1 LSGATRV
8 LFVNPG
14 RALGGAEHS
23 LLLLLQG
30 LQPRGVA
37 PTLAVFGDGPFQDR
51 LSALGV
57 PSLIMEPPQWVRTA
71 GRYRLRGGAL
81 GGAALVAG
89 SLPAALHL
97 ATVARRVKADL
108 IHTNGMKAHL
118 LAGLAGRLAGIP
130 VAWHLRDFPP
140 RGWMGRLFR
149 GAAGRL
155 PAVILAPSEAV
166 AATVRSRDGGD
177 CPVIVLHDPVDL
189 GRFHP
194 GIPRDPI
201 RRELGVDADTPL
213 IGLVAHLTPWKGHEL
228 FLTIARAVAD
238 IVPRA
243 RFVVAGG
250 SIYETH
256 GHAGYLEALRYQAT
270 ALGLSKRV
278 TFLGAREDIPELL
291 VDLDVLVHTP
301 TAPEPFGRVLAEA
314 MAVGRPVVAARCGG
328 IPEVVEDGV
337 TGFLVPSGN
346 VGAFAAAVVRLLED
360 PALCRRLGSAGRRRA
375 EARFGIEAH
384 AASVLE
390 AYRAVLEGR
399 EAAA

>member
-1 LSGATRV
+1 LKRV

-30 LQPRGVA
+30 LQSRGVA
-37 PTLAVFGDGPFQDR
+37 PTVAVFGDGPFQDR

-57 PSLIMEPPQWVRTA
+57 PSLILEPPQWVRTA

-89 SLPAALHL
+89 SLPAALRL

-130 VAWHLRDFPP
+130 VVWHLRDFPP
-140 RGWMGRLFR
+140 GGWVGRVFQ

-166 AATVRSRDGGD
+166 AATVRSRDGGA

-194 GIPRDPI
+194 DLPRDPI
-201 RRELGVDADTPL
+201 RRELGVDEDTPL

-270 ALGLSKRV
+270 ALGLSERV

-291 VDLDVLVHTP
+291 ASLDVLVHTP

-390 AYRAVLEGR
+390 VYRAVLEGR
-399 EAAA
+399 KAAA